1 MEKVIALF
9 TGVLASFAL
18 GIKQI
23 ALLFHVFSDESLQR
37 IIFYL
42 TIAWLVMQISMNAR
56 KWHNQMKEFI
66 RKNKRKG

>member
-23 ALLFHVFSDESLQR
+23 ALLFHVFSDASLQR

-42 TIAWLVMQISMNAR
+42 TIAWLVMQITMNAR
-56 KWHNQMKEFI
+56 KWYGKMKEFF
-66 RKNKRKG
+66 KGR

>member
-23 ALLFHVFSDESLQR
+23 ALLFHVFSDASLQR

-42 TIAWLVMQISMNAR
+42 TIAWLVMQITMDALS
-56 KWHNQMKEFI
+56 
-66 RKNKRKG
+66 